1 MGSWSSLLSVGP
13 AFDLSRPH
21 PCTHRVADYVVLN
34 KIDMMNA
41 ATVDS
46 LTAIVASLNP
56 LAQVRAAVC
65 RLAVPSWCGRV
76 AVGAAE

>member
-1 MGSWSSLLSVGP
+1 MGP
-13 AFDLSRPH
+13 AFNLSRPH
-21 PCTHRVADYVVLN
+21 TSAHRVADYVVLN

-56 LAQVRAAVC
+56 LAQVQAAVC
-65 RLAVPSWCGRV
+65 CLAVPSWCGRV
-76 AVGAAE
+76 AVGAAI